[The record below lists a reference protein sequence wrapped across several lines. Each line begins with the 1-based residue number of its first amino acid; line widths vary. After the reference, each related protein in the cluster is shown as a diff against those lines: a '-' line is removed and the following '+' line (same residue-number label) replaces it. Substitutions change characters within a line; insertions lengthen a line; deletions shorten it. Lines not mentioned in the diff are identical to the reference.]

1 VPEEEVC
8 QTCGDESFTENFITS
23 SGRCPRCEELV
34 DKCRLAKFEFW
45 RKQIDAEGQLDT
57 YTLAAGWF
65 GGREADHAT
74 IWRLAQL
81 AHDRAGPDC
90 RDIPT
95 LHLHGG

>member
-1 VPEEEVC
+1 MSEEVVC
-8 QTCGDESFTENFITS
+8 RTCGDESFSEDFITP
-23 SGRCPRCEELV
+23 SGKCPRCEERMDETQLQT
-34 DKCRLAKFEFW
+34 FENW

-81 AHDRAGPDC
+81 AHDRNCADC
-90 RDIPT
+90 REIPT
-95 LHLHGG
+95 LQLRGG